1 MTLTPALK
9 HYDNPFV
16 DFFSTLE
23 DPRRITKG
31 NLLHNLLDILFLT
44 ISATV
49 SGSDDW
55 ENINLFGKSQIDWL
69 RQYRKF
75 ENGIP
80 SADTLSRVFSALDP
94 SKFEDCFIKW
104 AQSVCKIS
112 DGELIAID
120 GKRLRGSY
128 DKSSNK
134 AAIHI
139 VSAFAAGNGICL
151 GQIATDK
158 KSNEIVAIPKLLDL
172 LAIKGCTISIDAM
185 GCQKDIA
192 EKIRQLKANYI
203 LAVKNNQQELS
214 EQCKKLFRI
223 TASCSVDIQTDMG
236 HGRVEVRKCTVIDDL
251 TFLDNKKQWLDLSC
265 IIRIESQRYNKQS
278 GKSEQETRYYISSCQ
293 ANAKILNQNIRQH
306 WSIENKLHWLL
317 DVTFSED
324 KQRKRIGDSPNN
336 FNKILKIASGLLKKT
351 ETSKKTSI
359 KGKRYKAALDKDFRE
374 KVLQI
379 S

>member
-1 MTLTPALK
+1 MTKTLVSNS
-9 HYDNPFV
+9 YDNHFI

-23 DPRRITKG
+23 DPRRLNKG

-55 ENINLFGKSQIDWL
+55 ESINLFGKSQIDWL

-104 AQSVCKIS
+104 AQSVCKVS

-128 DKSSNK
+128 DKSTNK

-151 GQIATDK
+151 GQVATDK

-172 LAIKGCTISIDAM
+172 LAVKGCTISIDAM
-185 GCQKDIA
+185 GCQKDITK
-192 EKIRQLKANYI
+192 KIRQLDGNYI

-214 EQCKKLFRI
+214 LQCKKLFEI
-223 TASCSVDIQTDMG
+223 TAPRSIDEQTDMG

-251 TFLDNKKQWLDLSC
+251 TFLDDKEKWLDLSC
-265 IIRIESQRYNKQS
+265 IIRIESQRYNKQT
-278 GKSEQETRYYISSCQ
+278 GISEQETRYYISNCQ
-293 ANAKILNQNIRQH
+293 ADAKILNQNIRQH
-306 WSIENKLHWLL
+306 WSIENELHWVL

-324 KQRKRIGDSPNN
+324 KQRKRMGNSPNN

-359 KGKRYKAALDKDFRE
+359 RGKRYRAALDKAFRE
-374 KVLQI
+374 KILQI